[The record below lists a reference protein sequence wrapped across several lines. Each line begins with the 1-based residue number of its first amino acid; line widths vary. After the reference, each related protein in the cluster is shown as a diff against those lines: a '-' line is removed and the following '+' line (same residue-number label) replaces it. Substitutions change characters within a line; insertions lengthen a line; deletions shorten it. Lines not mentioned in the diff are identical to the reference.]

1 MKPCSLRSL
10 VLPYDEKPCS
20 LRSLVPTYRMGA
32 RILQRGALVVVVGL
46 AFTGATPV
54 FAAEASNT
62 ELLKRIERLEKKNEE
77 LEKALEGERVSEQ
90 EPEIATRL
98 KAVEFQ
104 TLSMQKQARTIEA
117 LEDVTAGISFT
128 TVVQH
133 AGGGATTTGG
143 SESQWNYRADV
154 SVSLPGGE
162 IGNAEGNIFAHFR
175 MGQGDGLT
183 RILPTFGGANA
194 TGFRVQGQ
202 RPDDDATVLLAQAW
216 YQLDVPLPLGGFKPQ
231 SRETLSFN
239 FGKMDPFLF
248 FDQNSIADD
257 ETTRFLNTAF
267 VHNPLLDAGGDV
279 GVDAFGFTPGLR
291 LAYRSETKKPIT
303 WGASLGVFG
312 AGRGATFTDSFE
324 KPFVIAQLET
334 GQKFFGGLDG
344 NYRLYIWRNGQ
355 ATPYANEADTA
366 TEKHTGWGVSLD
378 QRVGDATTLFARY
391 GQQTKGKVQFDR
403 ATTIGA
409 EFGGSYW
416 GRGGDAL
423 GAAVGQLSTSADFR
437 NDAPTLDADADGS
450 ADFGYAASG
459 AERLIEL
466 YYRWRVHAQFEISPN
481 LQRVERPAGNGA
493 ANDSN
498 LIGLRAQLTF

>member
-1 MKPCSLRSL
+1 MKPCSLRSFIL
-10 VLPYDEKPCS
+10 
-20 LRSLVPTYRMGA
+20 TYRMGA
-32 RILQRGALVVVVGL
+32 QLLQRGALATAIGL
-46 AFTGATPV
+46 ALASATPA
-54 FAAEASNT
+54 FAAEPSNT
-62 ELLKRIERLEKKNEE
+62 DLLKRIERLEKKNQE
-77 LEKALEGERVSEQ
+77 LEKSLEGERVSEK
-90 EPEIATRL
+90 EPELATRL

-104 TLSMQKQARTIEA
+104 TLSMQKQARTIES
-117 LEDVTAGISFT
+117 LEGITAGVSFT
-128 TVVQH
+128 TVAQH
-133 AGGGATTTGG
+133 AGGSATTSGG

-162 IGNAEGNIFAHFR
+162 IGNADGNIFAHFR

-183 RILPTFGGANA
+183 RILSTFGGANA

-231 SRETLSFN
+231 SREKFSFN
-239 FGKMDPFLF
+239 FGKIDPFLF
-248 FDQNSIADD
+248 FDQNSMADD

-291 LAYRSETKKPIT
+291 FAYHNETAKPIT

-324 KPFVIAQLET
+324 KPFAIAQFET
-334 GQKFFGGLDG
+334 AQKFFGGLNG
-344 NYRLYIWRNGQ
+344 NYRLYVWRNGQ
-355 ATPYANEADTA
+355 ATAYANESDTQ
-366 TEKHTGWGVSLD
+366 TEKHAGWGMSLD

-391 GQQTKGKVQFDR
+391 GRQTQGKARFDR
-403 ATTIGA
+403 AVTLGA

-416 GRGGDAL
+416 GRGAD
-423 GAAVGQLSTSADFR
+423 AVGVAVGNLQTSADFR
-437 NDAPTLDADADGS
+437 RDAPALDANADGTT
-450 ADFGYAASG
+450 DFGYAASG
-459 AERLIEL
+459 AEQLIEL
-466 YYRWRVHAQFEISPN
+466 YYRWRIHAQFEVSPD
-481 LQRVERPAGNGA
+481 LQHVSRPAGNGA
-493 ANDSN
+493 AKDVN